1 MVGITPQEFWTL
13 SPIEV
18 YMTIDGFV
26 EFNGGNQTS
35 ESMDSDRLQEL
46 MELYPD

>member
-1 MVGITPQEFWTL
+1 MVGITPQKFWTL

-26 EFNGGNQTS
+26 EFNGGNQKPKA
-35 ESMDSDRLQEL
+35 MDSDRLQDL
-46 MELYPD
+46 MELYPA

>member
-1 MVGITPQEFWTL
+1 MVGIRPQEFWTL

-26 EFNGGNQTS
+26 EFNGGEQKPEPMNR
-35 ESMDSDRLQEL
+35 DRLQEL